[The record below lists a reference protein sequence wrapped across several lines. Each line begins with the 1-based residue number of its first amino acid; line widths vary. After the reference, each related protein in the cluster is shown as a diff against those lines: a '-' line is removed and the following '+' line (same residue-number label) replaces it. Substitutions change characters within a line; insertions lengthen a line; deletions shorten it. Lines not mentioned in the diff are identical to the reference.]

1 MTPEELDVRDVIE
14 FTDDEGNT
22 LPLEVVDYFFYNGE
36 EYASLREPKDGEDAL
51 YVMKVNSFTDETG
64 EEMEEFVPPADEL
77 IEALLGV
84 ARTRFKVV
92 EE

>member
-36 EYASLREPKDGEDAL
+36 EYASLREPDGGEDAL

-77 IEALLGV
+77 LEALLGV
-84 ARTRFKVV
+84 ARTRFEVV